1 MLEVLLLAAGASISA
16 PPGVGQEH
24 LSIDVQLRHEICF
37 ALATAPLYPADLP
50 QCLSFD
56 SAHNAAFSAYACN
69 FLRDTEQLEDFR
81 FPTYATCLRNLLAK

>member
-1 MLEVLLLAAGASISA
+1 MLEVLLLAAASISG
-16 PPGVGQEH
+16 PGAGQDH

-37 ALATAPLYPADLP
+37 ALATAPLYAADLP

-56 SAHNAAFSAYACN
+56 SAQNAAFSAYACN

-81 FPTYATCLRNLLAK
+81 FPTYATCVRNLLAK